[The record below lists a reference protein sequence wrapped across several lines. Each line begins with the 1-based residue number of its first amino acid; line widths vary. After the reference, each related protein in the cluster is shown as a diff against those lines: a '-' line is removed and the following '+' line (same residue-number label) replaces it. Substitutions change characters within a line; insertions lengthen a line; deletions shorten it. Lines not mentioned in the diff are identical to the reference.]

1 MEKKTMGSFL
11 TALRKTSGLTQRQ
24 LAEKLNVSDKAVSRW
39 ERDECAPDL
48 SMIPVLAEIY
58 GVTSDEILRG
68 QRITPGKLDYAT
80 DHARAV
86 KQRNRILKST
96 KTKFT
101 CRSLVTVALSMAG
114 LILAYILNTE
124 FSKANAGFLI
134 GCIFFISAAVCQVL
148 FLITGFTSVND
159 EDWQD
164 GSTEKCKGF
173 MLLATEWCLGVIAA
187 TIALCVPLAGKS
199 SVAFSDCVYSGI
211 QWMFAIEAVML
222 LISLTF
228 NLCQKRKGSVDLNL
242 PLNKLR
248 LRSGKILAL
257 IIVLLLGLQAGL
269 NSFLFT
275 NKHLYGPHDTHT
287 DARLFLKVI
296 SEPKTEQG
304 YYMFH
309 DNSIYSENDVWVFY
323 VDDYSDYAYVI
334 DHGIYNQT
342 AYVLHEDE
350 ILKEL
355 VPTEAEHPDGKRS
368 FSKEYGY
375 QFSHLNRT
383 IPYYEINSTEEVA
396 PIYTFNIEQLA
407 EANRIFVTMNLVYL
421 VTYFIVVAVT
431 LLVYQS
437 KRKKL

>member
-1 MEKKTMGSFL
+1 MEKKSMGSFL
-11 TALRKTSGLTQRQ
+11 TALRKASGLTQKQ

-48 SMIPVLAEIY
+48 SLIPVLAEIY

-68 QRITPGKLDYAT
+68 QRMDPEKLDYST
-80 DHARAV
+80 DHTKAV

-101 CRSLVTVALSMAG
+101 CRSLVTVALSVAG

-124 FSKANAGFLI
+124 FSKANAGFLL
-134 GCIFFISAAVCQVL
+134 GCIFFIAATVSQVL
-148 FLITGFTSVND
+148 FLITGFASVCD

-164 GSTEKCKGF
+164 SSAEQCKGY
-173 MLLATEWCLGVIAA
+173 MLIASEWCLGVIAA
-187 TIALCVPLAGKS
+187 TIALCIPLAGKS

-228 NLCQKRKGSVDLNL
+228 NLCQKRKGVVDLKL
-242 PLNKLR
+242 PFNKLQV
-248 LRSGKILAL
+248 RSGTVLAL
-257 IIVLLLGLQAGL
+257 IMLLLLGLQAGM

-296 SEPKTEQG
+296 SDPKTEEG
-304 YYMFH
+304 FPLYL
-309 DNSIYSENDVWVFY
+309 DDDENDVWVFY
-323 VDDYSDYAYVI
+323 VDDYSAPKYLGYVAEK
-334 DHGIYNQT
+334 IYL
-342 AYVLHEDE
+342 LHEDE

-355 VPTEAEHPDGKRS
+355 IPTEAELPNGKRS
-368 FSKEYGY
+368 FAKEYGY
-375 QFSHLNRT
+375 QFTHLNRS
-383 IPYYEINSTEEVA
+383 IPYYEINSTEEVT